1 MAVMERLKP
10 PREDDPQLVSTVI
23 VEDNVSSCTIFSLL
37 SSLIANGK
45 TAVVVIE
52 RRGGGEVKSLTADEI
67 LVVGGFRH
75 SAYFNEALQA
85 GMLRKDF

>member
-1 MAVMERLKP
+1 M
-10 PREDDPQLVSTVI
+10 
-23 VEDNVSSCTIFSLL
+23 
-37 SSLIANGK
+37 
-45 TAVVVIE
+45 VIE